1 MNNAKDNLQQY
12 HNTAT
17 EPDLYDR
24 WAAFFCP
31 LIGKPGVAKA
41 LCELGMKIVRR
52 EAQPGARIR
61 TKLLTLLVDEDF

>member
-1 MNNAKDNLQQY
+1 MNNAKDNMQQE
-12 HNTAT
+12 HDTALET
-17 EPDLYDR
+17 HLYDR
-24 WAAFFCP
+24 WAVFFCP

-61 TKLLTLLVDEDF
+61 EKVLALLGDENS